1 MMLSVKKCLESYPF
15 LKEYLSSVPDSEII
29 DNCAIYKHKQGVKIL
44 QKNSPIEAFEIVFSG
59 SVKLMN
65 EFGDGI
71 NYIHKKLHAPII
83 VGDIEILAETPTV
96 AASIVCSTEVYSLR
110 VPISV
115 YKDWMNQYPE
125 FTKTVAKYLA
135 IRFFESSDN
144 IGNDIRYNTKYNL
157 ASVLVRLVENVV
169 HERNIADD
177 KNYEITITETRK
189 QIADMIVVTERT
201 VNRTLKTFKE
211 EEFVNI
217 KNHKITISKE
227 QIAKIKEEILN
238 KK

>member
-1 MMLSVKKCLESYPF
+1 MLSVKKCLESYPF
-15 LKEYLSSVPDSEII
+15 LKEYLCSIPDSEII

-44 QKNSPIEAFEIVFSG
+44 QKNQPIEAFEIVFSG
-59 SVKLMN
+59 SVKIMN

-71 NYIHKKLHAPII
+71 NYIHNKLHAPVIL
-83 VGDIEILAETPTV
+83 GDIEILSGADDV
-96 AASIVCSTEVYSLR
+96 AASVVCSTEVYSLKI
-110 VPISV
+110 PISV
-115 YKDWMNQYPE
+115 YRDWMNQYPE
-125 FTKTVAKYLA
+125 FTKVVAKYLA

-144 IGNDIRYNTKYNL
+144 IGSDIRYNTKYNL

-169 HERNIADD
+169 AERNIASD

-211 EEFVNI
+211 EEYVNI
-217 KNHKITISKE
+217 KNHKITVNKE
-227 QIAKIKEEILN
+227 QVQKIKDEILN

>member
-1 MMLSVKKCLESYPF
+1 MLSVKKCLESYPF
-15 LKEYLSSVPDSEII
+15 LKEYLSSIPDSEII

-44 QKNSPIEAFEIVFSG
+44 QKNNPIEAFEIVFSG

-71 NYIHKKLHAPII
+71 NYIHKKLHAPVI
-83 VGDIEILAETPTV
+83 VGDIEILAGTSTV

-125 FTKTVAKYLA
+125 FTKVVAKYLA
-135 IRFFESSDN
+135 IRFFESSDS

-169 HERNIADD
+169 NERNIADD

-211 EEFVNI
+211 EEYVNI
-217 KNHKITISKE
+217 KNHKITVSKE
-227 QIAKIKEEILN
+227 QVAKIKEEILN